1 MHGRGLRTQ
10 HDDDGDSVVGATLPA
25 TELPDPW
32 PGVKA
37 HWRRMLSVPS
47 TAAVDAPGTRHQWHL
62 LDNADDVAAT
72 GLEPVGTLYCVHG
85 NPTWSYLWRTLLAE
99 ATSPATLA
107 AGGPWRVIAVDQL
120 DMGFSERTGSFR
132 RLEDRIT
139 DLGDLSEALELSG
152 PVISVGH
159 DWGGII
165 SLGWAVRHRE
175 QLAGVILT
183 NTAVHPAGFSLPPAL
198 QLALHPAVHSWGTTA
213 TPAFLSVTHSL
224 AQPGLGSDVRAAF
237 MAPYA
242 NAARRTGVGNFV
254 ADIPA
259 TESHPSWA
267 ALDAVSTD
275 ISALQVPALMFWG
288 PKDPVFSDRYLRD
301 LLTRMPQADVHRFE
315 GASHLVQEDR
325 DIAVPTFAWLARNAL
340 ARNVPGRNTRG
351 RNVPELPAAADQAG
365 AASTGTT
372 SSIASTVSLSPAGST
387 TAGTTTEGSA
397 AAGSTS
403 EAAAPYVPM
412 LAELDARRADTSVA
426 VVDMLPGGT
435 AESTWTLSWAQ
446 LARDVN
452 DLAAGL
458 RDLGVRPGD
467 RVSLLVPPGINLTT
481 LIYAC
486 LRLGAVIVVAD
497 AGLGTRGLGR
507 AIKGA
512 GPDYLIG
519 IDKALAG
526 ARLYNWPGRRIAAE
540 DFPRSTANARKKLL
554 NVAATI
560 PQLMANGRVMRL
572 AGTLPGFTAPDADAD
587 AAVLFTSGSTGPAK
601 GVVYTHRR
609 LAAMRDTLK
618 ATYSLDAGTA
628 LVAGFAPFALLGPA
642 LGATTVTPDMDVT
655 APSTLTAQALANAAV
670 AIDATVV
677 FASPAALVNVVATAA
692 ELSPAQHKALAD
704 VGLVL
709 SAGAPLAEQLLHKVQ
724 ELAPNAS
731 LHTPYGMT
739 EALPVTDID
748 LAGISTAGA
757 GNGVCVGVPVSG
769 ATVAIAPINEDG
781 TVRPV
786 PTCEAGISGEILVRA
801 PHVKER
807 YDRLWI
813 TEQHSTSIAGWH
825 RSGDIGHLDASG
837 RLWVEGR
844 LEHILCTSN
853 GVRTPVA
860 AEQTIELLGA
870 VARAAVVGVGPAGT
884 QAAVAIVETVPP
896 VKRAGLAPASL
907 AADVRAAA
915 QDTGLALAAVV
926 VIEAMPVDVRHNS
939 KIDRAKLSRWATRL
953 LSGGKPGRP

>member
-1 MHGRGLRTQ
+1 M
-10 HDDDGDSVVGATLPA
+10 
-25 TELPDPW
+25 
-32 PGVKA
+32 
-37 HWRRMLSVPS
+37 PS
-47 TAAVDAPGTRHQWHL
+47 TAAVDSPGTSRKWHF

-72 GLEPVGTLYCVHG
+72 GMEPVGTLLCVHG
-85 NPTWSYLWRTLLAE
+85 NPTWSYLWRTLLAG

-120 DMGFSERTGSFR
+120 DMGFSERTGTFR
-132 RLEDRIT
+132 RLADRIT
-139 DLGDLSEALELSG
+139 DLGDLTDALGLAG
-152 PVISVGH
+152 PVVSVGH

-165 SLGWAVRHRE
+165 SLGWATRHKD
-175 QLAGVILT
+175 QLAGVVLT

-198 QLALHPAVHSWGTTA
+198 KLALHPAVHPWGTKTS
-213 TPAFLSVTHSL
+213 PVFLNVTHGL
-224 AQPGLGSDVRAAF
+224 AQPALDDDVRAAF
-237 MAPYA
+237 MAPYRGA
-242 NAARRTGVGNFV
+242 SRRGGVGNFV

-259 TESHPSWA
+259 AESHPSRP
-267 ALDAVSTD
+267 ALDAVSAD
-275 ISALQVPALMFWG
+275 IRTLDVPAFMLWG

-301 LLTRMPQADVHRFE
+301 LLTRLPHADVHRFE

-325 DIAVPTFAWLARNAL
+325 DIATPTFAWLAQ
-340 ARNVPGRNTRG
+340 NVLGS
-351 RNVPELPAAADQAG
+351 PAVA
-365 AASTGTT
+365 AAST
-372 SSIASTVSLSPAGST
+372 
-387 TAGTTTEGSA
+387 
-397 AAGSTS
+397 
-403 EAAAPYVPM
+403 APYSPM
-412 LAELDARRADTSVA
+412 LAELDARRADKSTA
-426 VVDMLPGGT
+426 VVDMLPTGSSRSSR
-435 AESTWTLSWAQ
+435 ELSWAQ
-446 LARDVN
+446 LARDVD

-458 RDLGVRPGD
+458 RELGVTAGD

-486 LRLGAVIVVAD
+486 LRLGAIIVVAD
-497 AGLGTRGLGR
+497 AGLGTRGMSR

-519 IDKALAG
+519 IEKALLG
-526 ARLYNWPGRRIAAE
+526 ARLYNWPGVKIAAE
-540 DFPRSTANARKKLL
+540 DFTPATATARKGVL

-560 PQLMANGRVMRL
+560 PQLMANGRVERL
-572 AGTLPGFTAPDADAD
+572 AGTRPGFGATDPDAD

-609 LAAMRDTLK
+609 LSAMRDTLK

-655 APSTLTAQALANAAV
+655 APRTLTAAALANAAA
-670 AIDATVV
+670 AINATVV

-692 ELSPAQHKALAD
+692 QLTPAQQKALAD

-724 ELAPNAS
+724 ALSPKAA

-748 LAGISTAGA
+748 LAGISAAGV

-769 ATVAIAPINEDG
+769 VRVAIAPIDADG
-781 TVRPV
+781 TVAATPSF
-786 PTCEAGISGEILVRA
+786 EADVTGEILVSA

-813 TEQHSTSIAGWH
+813 TEQRSTAIPGWH
-825 RSGDIGHLDASG
+825 RSGDIGHLDAAG

-844 LEHILCTSN
+844 LEHILCTAA
-853 GVRTPVA
+853 GVKTPVA
-860 AEQTIELLGA
+860 AEQAIELVPS

-884 QAAVAIVETVPP
+884 QAAVAIVETNPAA
-896 VKRAGLAPASL
+896 KRSALASTAL
-907 AADVRAAA
+907 AAEVRAAA
-915 QDTGLALAAVV
+915 LGVGLPLAAVL
-926 VIEAMPVDVRHNS
+926 VIDSMPTDVRHNS
-939 KIDRAKLSRWATRL
+939 KIDRAKLSRWAGRML
-953 LSGGKPGRP
+953 AGEKPGRP

>member
-1 MHGRGLRTQ
+1 
-10 HDDDGDSVVGATLPA
+10 
-25 TELPDPW
+25 
-32 PGVKA
+32 
-37 HWRRMLSVPS
+37 MLSVPS
-47 TAAVDAPGTRHQWHL
+47 TAAVDSPGTSRQWHF

-72 GLEPVGTLYCVHG
+72 GMEPVGTLLCVHG
-85 NPTWSYLWRTLLAE
+85 NPTWSYLWRTLLAG

-120 DMGFSERTGSFR
+120 DMGFSERTGTFR

-139 DLGDLSEALELSG
+139 DLGDLTDALGLAG
-152 PVISVGH
+152 PVVSVGH

-165 SLGWAVRHRE
+165 SLGWATRHKD
-175 QLAGVILT
+175 QLAAVVLT

-198 QLALHPAVHSWGTTA
+198 KLALHPAVHPWGTKTS
-213 TPAFLSVTHSL
+213 PAFLNVTHGL
-224 AQPGLGSDVRAAF
+224 AQPALDDNVRAAF
-237 MAPYA
+237 MAPYRGA
-242 NAARRTGVGNFV
+242 SRRGGVGNFV

-259 TESHPSWA
+259 GESHPSWP
-267 ALDAVSTD
+267 ALDAVSSD
-275 ISALQVPALMFWG
+275 IRTLDVPAFMLWG

-301 LLTRMPQADVHRFE
+301 LLTRLPHADVHRFE

-325 DIAVPTFAWLARNAL
+325 DIATPTFTWLAQ
-340 ARNVPGRNTRG
+340 NVPSRSHGSQARRG
-351 RNVPELPAAADQAG
+351 SLAAVAPGHAG
-365 AASTGTT
+365 
-372 SSIASTVSLSPAGST
+372 
-387 TAGTTTEGSA
+387 
-397 AAGSTS
+397 
-403 EAAAPYVPM
+403 EAAAFTPM
-412 LAELDARRADTSVA
+412 LAELDARHADTSTA
-426 VVDMLPGGT
+426 VVDMLPTG
-435 AESTWTLSWAQ
+435 STRSSRELSWAQ
-446 LARDVN
+446 LARDVD

-458 RDLGVRPGD
+458 RELGVTAGD

-486 LRLGAVIVVAD
+486 LRLGAIIVVAD
-497 AGLGTRGLGR
+497 AGLGTRGMSR

-519 IDKALAG
+519 IEKALLG
-526 ARLYNWPGRRIAAE
+526 ARLYNWPGVKIAAE
-540 DFPRSTANARKKLL
+540 DFTPATATARKGVL

-560 PQLMANGRVMRL
+560 PQLMANGRVERL
-572 AGTLPGFTAPDADAD
+572 AGTRPGFGTTDPDAD

-609 LAAMRDTLK
+609 LSAMRDTLK

-655 APSTLTAQALANAAV
+655 APRTLTAAALANAAA
-670 AIDATVV
+670 AINATVV

-692 ELSPAQHKALAD
+692 QLTPAQQKALAD

-724 ELAPNAS
+724 QLAPNAA

-748 LAGISTAGA
+748 LAGISAAGV

-769 ATVAIAPINEDG
+769 ARVAIAPIDADG
-781 TVRPV
+781 NVV
-786 PTCEAGISGEILVRA
+786 PTPSFEADVTGEILVSA

-813 TEQHSTSIAGWH
+813 TEQRSTAIPGWH
-825 RSGDIGHLDASG
+825 RSGDIGHLDAAG

-844 LEHILCTSN
+844 LEHILCTAA
-853 GVRTPVA
+853 GVKTPVA
-860 AEQTIELLGA
+860 AEQAIELVPS

-884 QAAVAIVETVPP
+884 QAAVAIVETNPAA
-896 VKRAGLAPASL
+896 KRSALAPTTL
-907 AADVRAAA
+907 AAEVRAAA
-915 QDTGLALAAVV
+915 LGAGLPLAAVL
-926 VIEAMPVDVRHNS
+926 VIDSMPTDVRHNS
-939 KIDRAKLSRWATRL
+939 KIDRAKLSRWAGRML
-953 LSGGKPGRP
+953 AGEKPGRP

>member
-1 MHGRGLRTQ
+1 
-10 HDDDGDSVVGATLPA
+10 
-25 TELPDPW
+25 
-32 PGVKA
+32 
-37 HWRRMLSVPS
+37 MLSVPS
-47 TAAVDAPGTRHQWHL
+47 TAAVDAPGTRRQWHL

-72 GLEPVGTLYCVHG
+72 GMEPVGTLYCVHG

-120 DMGFSERTGSFR
+120 DMGFSERTGTFR

-139 DLGDLSEALELSG
+139 DLGDLGDALELSG
-152 PVISVGH
+152 PVVSVGH

-175 QLAGVILT
+175 LLAGVVLT

-198 QLALHPAVHSWGTTA
+198 KLALHPAVHSWGTTA

-224 AQPGLGSDVRAAF
+224 AQPGLGDDVRAAF

-242 NAARRTGVGNFV
+242 SAARRAGVGNFV

-267 ALDAVSTD
+267 ALDAVSTG
-275 ISALQVPALMFWG
+275 ICALDVPALMFWG

-325 DIAVPTFAWLARNAL
+325 DIAVPTFAWLARNVL
-340 ARNVPGRNTRG
+340 ARNVPA
-351 RNVPELPAAADQAG
+351 RNVLAQSAPADQA
-365 AASTGTT
+365 ARASTGSA
-372 SSIASTVSLSPAGST
+372 SSNT
-387 TAGTTTEGSA
+387 
-397 AAGSTS
+397 
-403 EAAAPYVPM
+403 EAAAPYVSM

-435 AESTWTLSWAQ
+435 ADATWKLSWAQ
-446 LARDVN
+446 LARDVD

-458 RDLGVRPGD
+458 RDFGVQPGD

-512 GPDYLIG
+512 GPSYLIG

-526 ARLYNWPGRRIAAE
+526 ARLYNWPGIKIAAE
-540 DFPRSTANARKKLL
+540 DFPQTTANTRKKLL
-554 NVAATI
+554 NAAATV

-572 AGTLPGFTAPDADAD
+572 ADTLPAFTPPDADADAD

-618 ATYSLDAGTA
+618 ATYSLEAGTA

-642 LGATTVTPDMDVT
+642 LGATTVTPGMDVT
-655 APSTLTAQALANAAV
+655 APSTLTAQALANAAL

-692 ELSPAQHKALAD
+692 ELSPAQHQALAD

-724 ELAPNAS
+724 ELAPNAA

-748 LAGISTAGA
+748 LAGISAAGA
-757 GNGVCVGVPVSG
+757 GNGVCVGTPVSG
-769 ATVAIAPINEDG
+769 ATVAIAPIESDG
-781 TVRPV
+781 AVRPV
-786 PTCEAGISGEILVRA
+786 PTTEAGVSGEILVRA

-813 TEQHSTSIAGWH
+813 TEQHSTSIPGWH
-825 RSGDIGHLDASG
+825 RSGDIGHLDADG

-844 LEHILCTSN
+844 LEHILCTAE

-860 AEQTIELLGA
+860 AEQSIELLGA

-884 QAAVAIVETVPP
+884 QAAVAIVQTVPP

-907 AADVRAAA
+907 AADVRTAAKDA
-915 QDTGLALAAVV
+915 GLPLAAVV
-926 VIEAMPVDVRHNS
+926 VIDAMPVDVRHNS
-939 KIDRAKLSRWATRL
+939 KIDRAKLSRWASRL